1 MIAIFICYFK
11 IKSITVLHLAKTD
24 SERYLNYRR
33 HKNEKKKKK
42 PKIVETSVQHE
53 IRIFLFI

>member
-33 HKNEKKKKK
+33 HKNEKKKKNLK
-42 PKIVETSVQHE
+42 
-53 IRIFLFI
+53 